1 MGIFSMLGGGFDKK
15 LEEARAMQNA
25 RIIDVRTS
33 GEYRSGHVP
42 GAENVP
48 LDRIADFKAAADTPV
63 FVYCQ
68 SGGRS
73 SQAARILEQNG
84 FIDVTNLGG
93 IMSYRGPVEM

>member
-1 MGIFSMLGGGFDKK
+1 MGIFSMFGGGFDKK
-15 LEEARAMQNA
+15 LEEARATQHA

-42 GAENVP
+42 GAENMP
-48 LDRIADFKAAADTPV
+48 LDRIAGFKAAANTPL

-73 SQAARILEQNG
+73 AQAARILEQNG
-84 FIDVTNLGG
+84 FTDVTNLGG

>member
-1 MGIFSMLGGGFDKK
+1 MGIFSMFGGGFDKK
-15 LEEARAMQNA
+15 LEEARATQNA

-42 GAENVP
+42 GAENMP
-48 LDRIADFKAAADTPV
+48 L

-73 SQAARILEQNG
+73 AQAARILEQNG
-84 FIDVTNLGG
+84 FTDVTNLGG